1 MTYEKLPRVYLF
13 GTGGTISFVGESR
26 TDFANYSY
34 HGRQLTIEEMLARV
48 PEAQSLAEVLPEQII
63 NVGSTEVYPE
73 HWLTLANRI
82 NRQFS
87 EDPSTSGVAVT
98 HGTATLEETAY
109 FLNLTVRDSRP
120 VAVTG
125 AMRPPSAM
133 GTDADNNLLD
143 AIRVA
148 ASPNSAGRGAL
159 VILNNE
165 IQSARD
171 VTKTDSYRVETFQ
184 SGHMGFLGYA
194 DSDGAVT
201 YYRRPERRH
210 TAESEFDVANR
221 RSAPGGDRLRLRR
234 GGGNRGGCPGGRRR
248 QGYRRGR
255 IGQWRFP
262 IDLHGRAAP
271 GGRRWHPGRDL
282 DSGEHRTGDADPAL
296 HGRRLHRCRQLAP
309 QEGQDPADAGTDGDV
324 RPRRIATH
332 DARVLIPGSQR
343 MRALLSRDVT
353 KVAGLRLIPAIRP
366 SVRARQLRHVVD

>member
-34 HGRQLTIEEMLARV
+34 HGRQLTIQEMLARV
-48 PEAQSLAEVLPEQII
+48 PEAETLAEVLPEQVI

-73 HWLTLANRI
+73 HWITLANRI
-82 NRQFS
+82 NEQFAS
-87 EDPSTSGVAVT
+87 DESAAGVAVT

-109 FLNLTVRDSRP
+109 FLNLTVRDRRP

-148 ASPNSAGRGAL
+148 ASPNSAGRGA
-159 VILNNE
+159 VVVLNNE

-184 SGHMGFLGYA
+184 SGHMGFLGYS

-201 YYRRPERRH
+201 YYRQPDRRH
-210 TAESEFDVANR
+210 TADSEFDVSSVAELPQVDI
-221 RSAPGGDRLRLRR
+221 AYAYAGVGGTVVDALVEAGVKGIVAAGLGSGGSPSPFMAALRR
-234 GGGNRGGCPGGRRR
+234 AV
-248 QGYRRGR
+248 
-255 IGQWRFP
+255 
-262 IDLHGRAAP
+262 AAGVP
-271 GGRRWHPGRDL
+271 VVISTHVG
-282 DSGEHRTGDADPAL
+282 TG
-296 HGRRLHRCRQLAP
+296 
-309 QEGQDPADAGTDGDV
+309 
-324 RPRRIATH
+324 
-332 DARVLIPGSQR
+332 RVLQTRRFTEDGYIVADNLHPKKARILLMLGLTVTSEPTELQR
-343 MRALLSRDVT
+343 MMLEY
-353 KVAGLRLIPAIRP
+353 
-366 SVRARQLRHVVD
+366 